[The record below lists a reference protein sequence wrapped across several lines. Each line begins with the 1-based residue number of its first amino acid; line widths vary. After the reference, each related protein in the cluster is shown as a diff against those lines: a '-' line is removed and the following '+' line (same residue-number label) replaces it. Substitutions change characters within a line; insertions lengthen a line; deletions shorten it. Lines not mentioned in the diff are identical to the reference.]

1 MTEHDMMSR
10 YIYQVV
16 KRVPK
21 EQQKEIEMELQ
32 ELISDMA
39 EGEDTSMDEV
49 LVKLGNP
56 ADLAKRYRDDKRYV
70 IGPEYYENYVWVME
84 IVMTAV
90 LVSALVSGMVQIIL
104 VGSDIIEVFTETL
117 ANTITSVI
125 GTFGIVTVIFAV
137 LERQQVNVDL
147 KKEKQW
153 EIENLT
159 WTPKLLLPIPDKK
172 AAISRGESVISIVFI
187 VIFCGLIIFAPQL
200 IGAYIFEDEQFIR
213 SIPIFNL
220 NQWNILLPFL
230 LLSSIIGFADEM
242 VRLVTGC
249 YCRLVMI
256 SNIISGS
263 IQIALSVLI
272 LKVLPLWNADF
283 IKDISEQLQLH
294 INSKYDILSYWGSG
308 FFSNIILV
316 IICGAILLEMGIT
329 IYKTERYG
337 L

>member
-104 VGSDIIEVFTETL
+104 EGSDIIEVFTETL

-220 NQWNILLPFL
+220 KQWNMLLPFL

-283 IKDISEQLQLH
+283 IKDMSEQLQLK